1 MPDSRVTSP
10 RRAIAATFVAFAAFG
25 AFWGTWGASVP
36 RVRDQAAIG
45 DGRLGFALLFVGAGA
60 LPAMLSIGGVL
71 DRWGPR
77 VAALTTVALGTAG
90 AVLALTAVDL
100 TSLCAGLAVTGA
112 ASGAG
117 DVAINAVAGGTERI
131 AGRPVITRAHG
142 VFSGSVVLSSLG
154 TGLASAASWPLA
166 VPFAVVAVLSLAAG
180 AALVTALPARFTAEH
195 GERRPDGPPAA
206 RPRIVPLA
214 GIGVLGALAFAAENA
229 HQNWSGVVAHDVL
242 HTGTGL
248 SAVGPALFAGT
259 VALGRFG
266 LGGLRAGHE
275 RAVLLAGAATA
286 TAGAVVIAAA
296 PALPVDA
303 LGLAM
308 AGAGTSVLLPTVLGF
323 VSRGADEA
331 HRGRAISVVT
341 AVSYLGGLL
350 GPGYV
355 GLWAD
360 AGGLRVAM
368 VAVAALTA
376 AVVALT
382 PVLLRTTSRP
392 AGGGTVRPRPAPPP
406 RPPRSPGRAA

>member
-77 VAALTTVALGTAG
+77 VAALTTVALGAAG
-90 AVLALTAVDL
+90 AVLAVTAVGL

-142 VFSGSVVLSSLG
+142 VFSGSVVLSSVG

-166 VPFAVVAVLSLAAG
+166 VPFVVVAVLSLAAG
-180 AALVTALPARFTAEH
+180 AALVTALPARFTAQH
-195 GERRPDGPPAA
+195 GERRPHDPAA

-242 HTGTGL
+242 HAGTGL

-266 LGGLRAGHE
+266 LGGLPAGHE
-275 RAVLLAGAATA
+275 RTVLLGGAATA

-323 VSRGADEA
+323 VSRGVEEA
-331 HRGRAISVVT
+331 RRGRAISVVT
-341 AVSYLGGLL
+341 TVSYLGGLL

-355 GLWAD
+355 GLWAN
-360 AGGLRVAM
+360 AGGLRAAM
-368 VAVAALTA
+368 AAVAALTA
-376 AVVALT
+376 GVVALT
-382 PVLLRTTSRP
+382 PVLLRLGSR
-392 AGGGTVRPRPAPPP
+392 ANTGEVRPEPATAGAPGEGDRP
-406 RPPRSPGRAA
+406 R

>member
-1 MPDSRVTSP
+1 MPGSPSAPP
-10 RRAIAATFVAFAAFG
+10 RRATAATFVGFAAFG

-77 VAALTTVALGTAG
+77 VAALTTVALGAAG
-90 AVLALTAVDL
+90 AVLAVTASGL
-100 TSLCAGLAVTGA
+100 TSLCVGLAITGV

-166 VPFAVVAVLSLAAG
+166 VPFVMVAVLSLAAG
-180 AALVTALPARFTAEH
+180 IAMFTALPARFTVRH
-195 GERRPDGPPAA
+195 DDRRPEGPSPAG

-214 GIGVLGALAFAAENA
+214 ATGLLGALAFAAENA

-242 HTGTGL
+242 HAGTGL

-275 RAVLLAGAATA
+275 RTVLLAGGPAA
-286 TAGAVVIAAA
+286 TAGALVIAAA

-303 LGLAM
+303 LGLAL
-308 AGAGTSVLLPTVLGF
+308 AGVGTSVLIPTILGF
-323 VSRGADEA
+323 VSRNAGEA
-331 HRGRAISVVT
+331 CRGRALSVVT

-376 AVVALT
+376 AVVVLA
-382 PVLLRTTSRP
+382 PGLLRLGSRMSAGGARPEP
-392 AGGGTVRPRPAPPP
+392 AGA
-406 RPPRSPGRAA
+406 GRA